1 MTTPAAVEP
10 FSAPDVSPGRALRTL
25 RDQADALMGN
35 SLLASV
41 GPVVGALMLWGAF
54 YSLTKD
60 PLVLVW
66 AVLIHA
72 IQVVRVA
79 MHLRY
84 LRTPTLQR
92 QPLSSIGS
100 FRAMLVATSV
110 IWGLSPW
117 FFYPPNDIPL
127 ACFMLLMLLG
137 MMATRLGWLSNY
149 RPALFWF
156 VVPSLSLLTAAL
168 LWQRTPLNVGLA
180 VFTFVFM
187 LINLRLGIKQNTL
200 LTAASHTRYDNEDLS
215 RRLAEQLRIAEAA
228 SLEKT
233 RFFASASHD
242 LRQPLH
248 SLGLFGSA
256 IVARL
261 KGTDDEPL
269 ARNLMHC
276 VDALE
281 TSFSAMLDVSKLDAG
296 VVIATPQVV
305 SVADIFKR
313 LDINFGRQAQAQ
325 GVALRFKPA
334 GKGVSVDPLLLQRM
348 LGNLIHNALKFTEQG
363 GVVVVARTHGKN
375 VSIEVWDTGC
385 GITAQELPRIFDEF
399 YQIGNRE
406 RDRSMGL
413 GMGLAIVRRLSELMR
428 IPLQVKSRPG
438 RGTVFK
444 LLVPA
449 ANAQLNP
456 AVLRHENSSSAMRAI
471 AGQHVLV
478 VDDEENVRV
487 STAAALRLYGL
498 VVHTADGVQ
507 AACEIALRLE
517 GSATSSGKLSAVI
530 TDFRLRNEED
540 GIQLAAKLRAELGRN
555 LPVLLV
561 TGDTA
566 PERVKQAQ
574 ASGYPVLYKPVK
586 AHEMAEALRQLMA

>member
-1 MTTPAAVEP
+1 MSNAAVL
-10 FSAPDVSPGRALRTL
+10 AVPDAIKDRGQRTL

-35 SLLASV
+35 SLLASA
-41 GPVVGALMLWGAF
+41 GPVIGALMLWGVF
-54 YSLTKD
+54 YYLTGD
-60 PLVLVW
+60 ALVLWW
-66 AVLIHA
+66 AALTHT
-72 IQVVRVA
+72 IQVVRFV
-79 MHLRY
+79 MHWRY
-84 LRTPTLQR
+84 LRTPP
-92 QPLSSIGS
+92 PLRDPLRSIRS
-100 FRAMLVATSV
+100 FGVMLTATSV

-117 FFYPPNDIPL
+117 LFYPDNDLPL
-127 ACFMLLMLLG
+127 SCFMLLMLLG

-149 RPALFWF
+149 RPSLFWF
-156 VVPSLSLLTAAL
+156 VVPSLSLLSLAL
-168 LWQRTPLNVGLA
+168 LWQRTPLNSGLA
-180 VFTFVFM
+180 LFTFIFM
-187 LINLRLGIKQNTL
+187 VINLRMGIKQNKL
-200 LTAASHTRYDNEDLS
+200 LTDALHTRYDNEDLS
-215 RRLAEQLRIAEAA
+215 QRLADQLRIAEAA

-261 KGTDDEPL
+261 KGTADEPL
-269 ARNLMHC
+269 AQNLMHC

-296 VVIATPQVV
+296 VVTAAPQVV
-305 SVADIFKR
+305 AVADVFKK

-325 GVALRFKPA
+325 RVALRFKPA
-334 GKGVSVDPLLLQRM
+334 GKWVNVDPILLQRM
-348 LGNLIHNALKFTEQG
+348 LGNLIHNALKFTENG
-363 GVVVVARTHGKN
+363 GVVVVARTRGKN

-385 GITAQELPRIFDEF
+385 GITQPELPKIFDEF

-413 GMGLAIVRRLSELMR
+413 GMGLAIVRRLSDLMK
-428 IPLQVKSRPG
+428 IPVQVLSRPG
-438 RGTVFK
+438 KGTVFK
-444 LLVPA
+444 LQVPA
-449 ANAQLNP
+449 EVAHYKPVLNP
-456 AVLRHENSSSAMRAI
+456 RESSSSAMRAI

-478 VDDEENVRV
+478 VDDEENVRI
-487 STAAALRLYGL
+487 STAAAMSLYGL
-498 VVHTADGVQ
+498 QVHTADGVRQ
-507 AACEIALRLE
+507 ACEIAQRLE
-517 GSATSSGKLSAVI
+517 EQSDGVGKINALI

-540 GIQLAAKLRAELGRN
+540 GIHLAATLRAVLGRD

-574 ASGYPVLYKPVK
+574 ASGYHVLYKPVK
-586 AHEMAEALRQLMA
+586 AHELAEALRRLIA